1 MAATFDPLYA
11 EPTDEGLARLR
22 AREPISATPSG
33 PWFIASYD
41 AVLEATQDID
51 TYRASFRDPGVVVP
65 DDELMLAEVLEPR
78 HGEIRRIINSA
89 IAPHRIAPIADFC
102 EDLCVRLLAEL
113 RAGSGPVDLFTDFI
127 LPVPNHVIAELLGA
141 EPSHYEKWARWSEEL
156 QESTYVTLNRTER
169 GEGLA
174 GAHPEYTAFVDSLVA
189 DRRANPREDFV
200 TRLITRDV
208 EGEPLSDVEA
218 RSQLVFLFTA
228 GNATTRH
235 LLGNLF
241 FKMATDPALF
251 GALRADREL
260 VPVAVE
266 EALRMFPPVRV
277 LLRDVMQDK
286 ETHGKSV
293 CPHEKIAFGLECA
306 NRDEA
311 VYEDPHEFRLDRDKP
326 RNHLA
331 FGGGPHVCP
340 GASLARMEA
349 RIAVNALLDVVESM
363 TIHGSDEYVNGPL
376 WWARGPESLTVD
388 IVWSPSAAGEEQ
400 AR

>member
-1 MAATFDPLYA
+1 MTTFDPLYA
-11 EPTDEGLARLR
+11 DPTDAELARLR
-22 AREPISATPSG
+22 SVEPVSATPTG
-33 PWFIASYD
+33 PWFIASHD

-78 HGEIRRIINSA
+78 HGQMRRIINSA
-89 IAPHRIAPIADFC
+89 IAPHRITPIAGFC
-102 EDLCVRLLAEL
+102 EDLCVDLLDGL
-113 RAGSGPVDLFTDFI
+113 RQQEGPVDLFTDFI

-141 EPSHYEKWARWSEEL
+141 EPSHYETWARWSEEL

-174 GAHPEYTAFVDSLVA
+174 GSHPEYTAFVDALIA

-200 TRLITRDV
+200 TRLITREIEDA
-208 EGEPLSDVEA
+208 PLSDVEA

-235 LLGNLF
+235 LFGNLF
-241 FKMATDPALF
+241 FQMASDPELF
-251 GALRADREL
+251 ATLRADREL

-266 EALRMFPPVRV
+266 ETLRMYPPVRV

-286 ETHGKSV
+286 ETHGKQV
-293 CPHEKIAFGLECA
+293 CPRDKIAFGLECA
-306 NRDEA
+306 NRDETKFD
-311 VYEDPHEFRLDRDKP
+311 DPHVFRLDRDKP

-340 GASLARMEA
+340 GASLARLEA
-349 RIAVNALLDVVESM
+349 KIAANVLLDKAEAM
-363 TIHGSDEYVNGPL
+363 TIHGPKEYVNGPL

-388 IVWSPSAAGEEQ
+388 ITWAPES
-400 AR
+400 